1 MQTADVR
8 AASENHPACILL
20 WVWFFYLS
28 HASQALYPSTPPVP
42 PSHLS
47 DGAVRAFVCYACS
60 TRPGD
65 LRGEIKRF
73 QAVTVL
79 VGGWSNIIIRF
90 QPAWVTAVCFYGAL
104 GRVLSRCCCCCCW
117 RCGGTH
123 GQDGSFRRKRG
134 SIFQADNEVHETPGR
149 QQIGDMGGTCCSADP
164 RLSDPQS
171 VLHVR
176 LMSV

>member
-1 MQTADVR
+1 MSVPSLKTILHVFYFVFGFS
-8 AASENHPACILL
+8 ASLMDHKPFIHLFSPL
-20 WVWFFYLS
+20 
-28 HASQALYPSTPPVP
+28 PSV
-42 PSHLS
+42 S
-47 DGAVRAFVCYACS
+47 DGAVRAYACYACS

-65 LRGEIKRF
+65 LREEIKRF

-90 QPAWVTAVCFYGAL
+90 QPARVTAVCFYGAL
-104 GRVLSRCCCCCCW
+104 GRVLSRRRRCRCRCC
-117 RCGGTH
+117 RYGRTH

-134 SIFQADNEVHETPGR
+134 SIFQADNGVHETPSR

-171 VLHVR
+171 ALRVR
-176 LMSV
+176 LTSV